1 MAGQALGTAFRNIS
15 PQLVRRSWALVV
27 TASELGRIDESQ
39 IASLAP
45 HTAGS
50 AFEIAGAYK
59 LEISEASR
67 VPKVTA

>member
-45 HTAGS
+45 QWREVG
-50 AFEIAGAYK
+50 
-59 LEISEASR
+59 
-67 VPKVTA
+67 V